1 MKNKNLSCVIIV
13 TILSININAQIGINT
28 TTPAS
33 TLDITAK
40 NATGTTTNVD
50 GLLVPRVDRQRA
62 QSMTGIPVSTMIY
75 VNSIGTGAQ
84 SGTAANIDTVG
95 YYYFDGTLWT
105 KIKTGS
111 TSSDVNIYNSNGT
124 LTGNRTVTQGA
135 NTLAFTGT
143 ANNAFSVNGS
153 TLSVDAANNLVGV
166 GTTAPSSVLA
176 VYTRTPGG
184 LTDALSVGINNCKV
198 CNGNA
203 ARSITLYN
211 MNRTDDKYIGAL
223 DFIPSASATGIS
235 GASILGIDRDI
246 TNNFAGLQFLTRNA
260 TGFAAR
266 MTIKSSG
273 NIGMGTDNPRGALDI
288 NQGTTNTAG
297 LVLPAN
303 QSPSNITNPAGG
315 NVAIGTIIYDLTADC
330 VKVYKSTGWSGC
342 LCGI

>member
-62 QSMTGIPVSTMIY
+62 QSMAGVPVSTMIY
-75 VNSIGTGAQ
+75 VNNIGTGAQ

-95 YYYFDGTLWT
+95 YYYFNGSLWV
-105 KIKTGS
+105 KFN
-111 TSSDVNIYNSNGT
+111 SSSASGINLYNSDGT
-124 LTGNRTVTQGA
+124 LTGNRTVTQGS
-135 NTLAFTGT
+135 NTLAFK
-143 ANNAFSVNGS
+143 ANSVNAFSVNNVM
-153 TLSVDAANNLVGV
+153 SVDAANN
-166 GTTAPSSVLA
+166 
-176 VYTRTPGG
+176 R
-184 LTDALSVGINNCKV
+184 
-198 CNGNA
+198 
-203 ARSITLYN
+203 
-211 MNRTDDKYIGAL
+211 
-223 DFIPSASATGIS
+223 
-235 GASILGIDRDI
+235 LGIGTNTPQGLVHAVADNAGGGAENDFYVDGFGSSKSAAIFVGSAGGTFSAPTNLTNGDEIGGYFFKPRMNNQWFYASSGMSSQYKGDGTSNLTNLIFRTSETERMVI
-246 TNNFAGLQFLTRNA
+246 TEQ
-260 TGFAAR
+260 
-266 MTIKSSG
+266 G
-273 NIGMGTDNPRGALDI
+273 NIGIGTGNPRGALDI
-288 NQGTTNTAG
+288 YKGTAG